1 MKIRLLSLIIF
12 IFCGLTLY
20 SQDLTV
26 EVQADTLNN
35 ESINDT
41 FQIPFSP
48 DLEEFYQYAQADSIM
63 RLAIVL
69 SDIYSKKDMEFT
81 RGFLMGVKKSSL
93 PENSISLKIING
105 EIPEDSLKYELEIFE
120 PHVIFDTFEK
130 DAPRQLLT
138 YTQVHNNKL
147 IKVFD
152 AKGDEF
158 RYNTGV
164 YQLLAPSE
172 TFTASLTR
180 YFMDNYE
187 GNTLFIIGDPDPTE
201 QIMRDLI
208 LAWPEEELL
217 IANVEDLPKLTLDSS
232 VNYLVMPVAT
242 SNKEVKEV
250 LTEIVRMISEVPG
263 AGVRI
268 IGRPNWIAFNDLNS
282 MISNLEVFIP
292 SKCYFEPS
300 SDSGK
305 KFISDYNALFSHT
318 PIRSY
323 PVYAVMGYDAASYL
337 LPGLISEL
345 KGNPYEW
352 QPANLLQS
360 YFNFNKSGW
369 AGYYNSGSFI
379 LHFEPWGTM
388 TKEKLN

>member
-1 MKIRLLSLIIF
+1 MKIRFLSLIIF
-12 IFCGLTLY
+12 IFCGVTLY
-20 SQDLTV
+20 SQTLTV
-26 EVQADTLNN
+26 EALADPEES
-35 ESINDT
+35 ESIT
-41 FQIPFSP
+41 ETLPFPLSP
-48 DLEEFYQYAQADSIM
+48 ELEEFYQYAQADSIM

-81 RGFLMGVKKSSL
+81 RGFLMGIKKSSL

-105 EIPEDSLKYELEIFE
+105 EISEDSLKYELEIFE

-138 YTQVHNNKL
+138 YTQLNNNKL

-158 RYNTGV
+158 RYNSAV

-172 TFTASLTR
+172 SFNASLTR
-180 YFMDNYE
+180 YFMDNYK

-201 QIMRDLI
+201 QMMRDLI
-208 LAWPEEELL
+208 LAWPEDELL
-217 IANVEDLPKLTLDSS
+217 IANVEDLSKLSFDTS

-242 SNKEVKEV
+242 SNREVKEV

-282 MISNLEVFIP
+282 MIANLEVFIP
-292 SKCYFEPS
+292 SKCYFEPAS
-300 SDSGK
+300 ESGK
-305 KFISDYNALFSHT
+305 KFISDYNTLFSHT

-323 PVYAVMGYDAASYL
+323 PVYAVMGYDSAQYL
-337 LPGLISEL
+337 IPGMLNEL
-345 KGNPYEW
+345 KGNSYDW

-360 YFNFNKSGW
+360 YFNLSKSGW
-369 AGYYNSGSFI
+369 AGYYNNGSFI